1 MKDSIEKKGKVY
13 IVGAGPGDPELITIK
28 GYKKIVDADVILYDS
43 LIHHSLLELPE
54 FQNKEKIF
62 VGKRKGH
69 HSYTQEE
76 INELLLRY
84 ALQGKIIVRLKGG
97 DPFIFGRGGEEIYYL
112 KKHGIEVQVVPG
124 ITTALACSA
133 ELQVPLT
140 HRDLGRSVIF
150 LTGYSS
156 ANAEDESG
164 FPDFN
169 WDLLADETLTLV
181 FYMGLHHLERIAKR
195 LIEKGRSKNTPA
207 VIISKATYPD
217 QKIIFGTLETIYENS
232 IKHAAEFPSLLII
245 GNVIKLI
252 DIESYRE

>member
-1 MKDSIEKKGKVY
+1 MKDTQKKGKVY

-28 GYKKIVDADVILYDS
+28 AYNKIKEANVILYDS
-43 LIHHSLLELPE
+43 LIHHSILELPE

-62 VGKRKGH
+62 VGKRKGQ
-69 HSYTQEE
+69 HSFTQEE
-76 INELLLRY
+76 INDLLLRY
-84 ALQGKIIVRLKGG
+84 ALEGKSIVRLKGG
-97 DPFIFGRGGEEIYYL
+97 DPFIFGRGGEEIYHL

-124 ITTALACSA
+124 ITTALACAA

-140 HRDLGRSVIF
+140 HRDLGRSLMF

-169 WDLLADETLTLV
+169 WDLLADETITLV
-181 FYMGLHHLERIAKR
+181 FYMGLYHLERIAMR
-195 LIEKGRSKNTPA
+195 LIEKGRSKDTPA

-217 QKIIFGTLETIYENS
+217 QKIIHGTLETIYENS
-232 IKHAAEFPSLLII
+232 IKQSAEFPSLLII
-245 GNVIKLI
+245 GNVIKLMNI
-252 DIESYRE
+252 